1 VRCLVTGGAGFIG
14 SHLTDALVAR
24 GDEVLVVDDLSTGKR
39 ERLEAAL
46 AAGAEL
52 AVEDITDGAAMLRV
66 AGEFKPEAVFHLAAQ
81 MDVRRSVADP
91 GHDARV
97 NVVGTVNV
105 LEAAHRAHAESD
117 RSAAI
122 VFTSSGGVV
131 YGEGAGKPLP
141 HTESSELSPES
152 PYGQSKLA
160 GEGYV
165 DYHRRV
171 HGARAVSLRLGNIY
185 GPRQDPHGEAGVV
198 AIFGGRLRNGETPKI
213 FGDGRQTRDY
223 VYVED
228 TVEALLAAQRA
239 LDSANRP
246 IAPAYN
252 VGTGRETSV
261 LELLEVMARLMGR
274 EGIEPEMAPARAG
287 ELQRNVVDAS
297 LAAGDLGWTPKM
309 ELEPGLALTVE
320 TL

>member
-1 VRCLVTGGAGFIG
+1 VRSLVTGGAGFIG
-14 SHLTDALVAR
+14 SHLTDALVER

-52 AVEDITDGAAMLRV
+52 AVEDITDGGAMLRV
-66 AGEFKPEAVFHLAAQ
+66 TSDFVPEAVFHLAAQ

-105 LEAAHRAHAESD
+105 LEAAR
-117 RSAAI
+117 RSVPDGGRPPAI

-131 YGEGAGKPLP
+131 YGEGEGKPLP
-141 HTESSELSPES
+141 HTEDSEIAPES

-165 DYHRRV
+165 DFHRRV

-198 AIFGGRLRNGETPKI
+198 AIFGGKLREGGQPKV
-213 FGDGRQTRDY
+213 FGDGQQTRDY
-223 VYVED
+223 VYVGD
-228 TVEALLAAQRA
+228 TVEALLGAQRA
-239 LDSANRP
+239 VDERDGAL
-246 IAPAYN
+246 APAYN

-261 LELLEVMARLMGR
+261 LELLRVMARLMGR
-274 EGIEPEMAPARAG
+274 EGVEPEMAPARAG

-297 LAAGDLGWTPKM
+297 RAAADLGWSPRT
-309 ELEPGLALTVE
+309 ELEPGLELTVE